1 MKENNDLVPKIVWG
15 GLVSSLFLYGAV
27 LIITGKVQVVALPT
41 SLVRPLE
48 MIALITPMILVVN
61 LLLLKLRLAKATNGQ
76 QAFTCYV
83 TSWAINETIAIFG
96 FIATFTSPEGNGY
109 FAMVNIF
116 AALVGDFLMFPKTF
130 ENKR

>member
-1 MKENNDLVPKIVWG
+1 MKDNNDLVPKIVWG

-27 LIITGKVQVVALPT
+27 LVITGKVQSVFLPT
-41 SLVRPLE
+41 SLARPLE
-48 MIALITPMILVVN
+48 MVALFAPMILVVN
-61 LLLLKLRLAKATNGQ
+61 VLLLKSRLGKATSAQ

-109 FAMVNIF
+109 FALVNIF

-130 ENKR
+130 EAKR